1 MKSALQRG
9 LVYSLLIAL
18 LAACSPD
25 DKSDSSSQQYF
36 FLEALQQVETGG
48 KQLQIPDLS
57 QDALVQALALLD
69 QGLKLAFEV
78 EREFLDQLDLRL
90 GKNFQ
95 RYFIKGVENYRLG
108 IEAGDAEQQREGLQ
122 LLAQWAEFWNS
133 EGDAI
138 LARLKP
144 A

>member
-1 MKSALQRG
+1 MKSVLQRG

-57 QDALVQALALLD
+57 QEALSQA
-69 QGLKLAFEV
+69 GR
-78 EREFLDQLDLRL
+78 RELSPRNR
-90 GKNFQ
+90 G
-95 RYFIKGVENYRLG
+95 R
-108 IEAGDAEQQREGLQ
+108 
-122 LLAQWAEFWNS
+122 
-133 EGDAI
+133 
-138 LARLKP
+138 
-144 A
+144 